1 MRIYLFFSALHNVVV
16 AFFSYISQQ
25 YNLLSAHNKKFIA
38 TFKIKIHV
46 NSTKYLLEFTQYF
59 LTK

>member
-1 MRIYLFFSALHNVVV
+1 MFFSALHNVVV

-38 TFKIKIHV
+38 TFKIKIHL